1 MKPTGKSQ
9 PPLGCGFSKSEYRV
23 ANDTEDKQCMFSIN
37 MYQIRQE
44 AYLHLKNKLLF
55 ISNAHVTGHRGVSLG
70 LPPPSVTEL
79 GCWCGGVIAR

>member
-55 ISNAHVTGHRGVSLG
+55 ISNAQMHMSLG
-70 LPPPSVTEL
+70 TVECLWASLLPPSQSSDV
-79 GCWCGGVIAR
+79 GVEA